1 MTDIFTLINQLPDD
15 DIRLQLAFFDSV
27 TLTSAA
33 KETGSRLLSGM
44 ADVANSFAQMF
55 TDKLKVGYD
64 YKKVS
69 DMVDS
74 RITELKA
81 VKREQLLMML
91 DIKLMELVSL
101 SQQIDISTQDGR
113 EKLSILV
120 VDTAGSGYTVNQY
133 MAPAHKMRIIADKYN
148 DTFMDNLMQSLKN
161 MTPDQLKEWSPIM
174 DKAIG
179 MADIETK
186 RIVHKELMPAV
197 FNGMGVLKCLRKQ
210 KTPMQLKLVIDCFGI
225 EAFDY
230 KTIEIKTMY
239 QALRH
244 FNRISVFQLA
254 RLISV
259 AVKKYN
265 RPLYAADELMPSYV
279 ADSDRAKADD
289 EEKEYQALAKQV
301 SGLDEKKARCERELE
316 AKEAVRGSQKACRC
330 CI

>member
-1 MTDIFTLINQLPDD
+1 
-15 DIRLQLAFFDSV
+15 
-27 TLTSAA
+27 
-33 KETGSRLLSGM
+33 M

-316 AKEAVRGSQKACRC
+316 ARKKQLEEAKKRADAASENYTKISLDFSELELKRMNT
-330 CI
+330 

>member
-161 MTPDQLKEWSPIM
+161 MTPDQLKEWSPW
-174 DKAIG
+174 
-179 MADIETK
+179 
-186 RIVHKELMPAV
+186 RI
-197 FNGMGVLKCLRKQ
+197 
-210 KTPMQLKLVIDCFGI
+210 
-225 EAFDY
+225 
-230 KTIEIKTMY
+230 
-239 QALRH
+239 
-244 FNRISVFQLA
+244 
-254 RLISV
+254 
-259 AVKKYN
+259 
-265 RPLYAADELMPSYV
+265 
-279 ADSDRAKADD
+279 
-289 EEKEYQALAKQV
+289 
-301 SGLDEKKARCERELE
+301 
-316 AKEAVRGSQKACRC
+316 
-330 CI
+330 